1 VLLRLIPPRVHAF
14 LDDGVILEDGP
25 PAQIFSEP
33 REERTKQ
40 FLQRIVDAGR
50 M

>member
-1 VLLRLIPPRVHAF
+1 
-14 LDDGVILEDGP
+14 VILEDGP

-33 REERTKQ
+33 REERTKE